1 RRRLLFRPTPTT
13 YPYKIPNKIPP
24 LPLPSPLSF
33 KLQQNTF
40 TVVDTFPFQPPKTKQ
55 CKNLLTTL
63 QQPKKVLL
71 LTQNEDLNLE
81 LSPPNI
87 PGVQV

>member
-1 RRRLLFRPTPTT
+1 PQSPARALLFPPTPTT

-40 TVVDTFPFQPPKTKQ
+40 TILHTFPFEPPKTKQ
-55 CKNLLTTL
+55 FKNVLTTL
-63 QQPKKVLL
+63 QQPNKLLL
-71 LTQNEDLNLE
+71 LTQNEHLNLQ
-81 LSPPNI
+81 LSPR
-87 PGVQV
+87 